1 MITRFPGTRSVFR
14 TRRFASEIEHMKNY
28 TVNKPMSDCNVD
40 VRYANVSEP
49 GTPSQDIYDPFLA
62 FVETAN
68 AIRKLVRS

>member
-1 MITRFPGTRSVFR
+1 
-14 TRRFASEIEHMKNY
+14 MKNY